1 MNLPVLKKT
10 PTGPSTD
17 ASVLQQLADDG
28 HQLPVLLM
36 EYREIA
42 KLESTYI
49 DALPR
54 YVHPRTGRVHTS
66 FSQTVAA
73 TGRLSSSEPN
83 LQNIPIRRELGR
95 DIRRGFVPRTGWTL
109 ARRRLFADRA
119 AAARAP
125 VGRSRRSSRR
135 FNRAATSIGRPR
147 R

>member
-1 MNLPVLKKT
+1 M
-10 PTGPSTD
+10 
-17 ASVLQQLADDG
+17 LQQLADEG

-36 EYREIA
+36 EYRELA

-54 YVHPRTGRVHTS
+54 YVHPRTGALHTS

-73 TGRLSSSEPN
+73 TGRLSSSDPN

-95 DIRRGFVPRTGWTL
+95 DIRRGFVPRPGWML
-109 ARRRLFADRA
+109 ARRRLLADRA

-125 VGRSRRSSRR
+125 LGRPGVRRRRSSP
-135 FNRAATSIGRPR
+135 AATSTARPR